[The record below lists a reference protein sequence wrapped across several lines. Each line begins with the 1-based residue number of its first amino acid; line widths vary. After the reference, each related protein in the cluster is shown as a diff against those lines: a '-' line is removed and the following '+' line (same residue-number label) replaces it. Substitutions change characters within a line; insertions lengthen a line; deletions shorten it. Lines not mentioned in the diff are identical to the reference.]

1 MKIRKA
7 AAGGAPSPGEDQ
19 AGRSRMH
26 RYCTFRLSGRLYG
39 VNIRDV
45 KEINTE
51 TNITPIFHAPKE
63 IKGYINIRG
72 QIYLLYDLRA
82 IFSLPEKQIDAASRV
97 VLFMPE
103 IGDLCGILVDSIEDV
118 VTVDENQIENR
129 RQQEREAPEGIE
141 RRSADIGEGV
151 CKLQDELL
159 IILNAGRLVQ
169 SAGSARKRQ
178 LKA

>member
-1 MKIRKA
+1 MKFTNAKA
-7 AAGGAPSPGEDQ
+7 GRANPGEQ
-19 AGRSRMH
+19 QTVQNRTH

-39 VNIRDV
+39 VDIRDV

-51 TNITPIFHAPKE
+51 INITPIFHAPEE

-72 QIYLLYDLRA
+72 QIYLLFDLRA
-82 IFSLPEKQIDAASRV
+82 IFSLPEKNIDEASRI

-103 IGDLCGILVDSIEDV
+103 TGGLCGILVDSIEDV
-118 VTVDENQIENR
+118 ITVDEDLIENR

-141 RRSADIGEGV
+141 RRGADIGEGV
-151 CKLQDELL
+151 CKLRDELL

-169 SAGSARKRQ
+169 SAGIARRRLQ
-178 LKA
+178 KA

>member
-1 MKIRKA
+1 
-7 AAGGAPSPGEDQ
+7 
-19 AGRSRMH
+19 MH

-151 CKLQDELL
+151 CKLQDELP